1 MDYDEQIRLLKQREY
16 LVVKSNELVQKSRH
30 ELSTMEQ
37 KTVAY
42 ICSKIKPSGNKG
54 VSYQLEYDFNIRD
67 YCRVCGIDYD
77 NEKNYANI
85 KAMLKHLSDRSMWL
99 TLPDESETL
108 VRWLSKVTVNKR
120 SGLVKV
126 KLDEDLVPY
135 LFDLKQRFTQY
146 RLIAIL
152 GMKSA
157 YAIRI
162 YELLKSYQIRN
173 SITFDLDELKRLL
186 MVQDIVSYKRFPDFR
201 RYVLEI
207 AKREINNL
215 SDIDIDYHPIKCG
228 NKVVKVE
235 FVITKK
241 DMNQQV
247 SAEMETQGILNAN
260 GDKIK

>member
-42 ICSKIKPSGNKG
+42 ICSKIKPSESGKE
-54 VSYQLEYDFNIRD
+54 YQLDYDFNIRD

-77 NEKNYANI
+77 NGKNYANI

-108 VRWLSKVTVNKR
+108 VRWLSKVTVNKK

-135 LFDLKQRFTQY
+135 LFDLKQKFIQY
-146 RLIAIL
+146 KLLAIL

-157 YAIRI
+157 YSIRI
-162 YELLKSYQIRN
+162 YELLKSYQIQH
-173 SITFDLDELKRLL
+173 SKTFDLDELKHLL
-186 MVQDIVSYKRFPDFR
+186 MVENVASYKRFPDFR
-201 RYVLEI
+201 RYVLDI
-207 AKREINNL
+207 AKREINKL
-215 SDIDIDYHPIKCG
+215 SDISVDYEPIKRG
-228 NKVVKVE
+228 NKVVKVK
-235 FVITKK
+235 FTIVKK
-241 DMNQQV
+241 DTMQQAG
-247 SAEMETQGILNAN
+247 AEMDVREILNSN
-260 GDKIK
+260 GDKIS